1 MRVEEIVLNEA
12 GRNEEGF
19 EVYDWAFIIR
29 ALLKMQSRGVV
40 QLEFISS
47 SGIISQ
53 NNIDQFHITLFG
65 QKLLEYIR
73 QVGEEAQK

>member
-1 MRVEEIVLNEA
+1 MLNEA

-53 NNIDQFHITLFG
+53 NNIYQFHITLFG

>member
-1 MRVEEIVLNEA
+1 MNNIRMRVEEIVLNEA

-29 ALLKMQSRGVV
+29 ALPKMQSRG
-40 QLEFISS
+40 E
-47 SGIISQ
+47 
-53 NNIDQFHITLFG
+53 
-65 QKLLEYIR
+65 KLLEYIR

>member
-1 MRVEEIVLNEA
+1 MLNEA